1 MNFCFGKGASDQ
13 CFLYLSLM
21 ISCLLSQQDCMIS
34 VLKANFV
41 LILPRVSTHEA
52 FSDNFPSYMMIQS
65 GSNKRLIHSK
75 FQRGK

>member
-1 MNFCFGKGASDQ
+1 
-13 CFLYLSLM
+13 
-21 ISCLLSQQDCMIS
+21 MIS

-41 LILPRVSTHEA
+41 LILPEYLHMRL

-65 GSNKRLIHSK
+65 GSNRRLIHSK